1 VNPPSDD
8 EGSDIHIKSP
18 LDDIVSPVS
27 NESHPKVR
35 AARGTVDVDAANSV
49 QPSRL
54 NTTLPVRL
62 RADSDDAPQSVIHA
76 PANFKTFVRVASW
89 WLHYMGANTANR
101 TARACLSPRQMRRPP
116 TTLLW
121 CLRKHQ
127 KQT

>member
-1 VNPPSDD
+1 MNQPSDD

-18 LDDIVSPVS
+18 LDDIASPLS
-27 NESHPKVR
+27 IESQAKVR
-35 AARGTVDVDAANSV
+35 AAAATTDVEAANSV

-54 NTTLPVRL
+54 NTSLPVRL

-76 PANFKTFVRVASW
+76 PANFKSFVRVASW
-89 WLHYMGANTANR
+89 WSHYMGANTANR
-101 TARACLSPRQMRRPP
+101 IARMCLCHRQTRRPP